1 MANGH
6 VQPGRSLEF
15 YNDTGA
21 DIKSGELFP
30 FGGGVAAKALGD
42 IPAGTTGV
50 VTLHDVHRV
59 PVPDGMTL
67 ELGQI
72 VRVDGG
78 RLSDSG
84 DILGRFVGLDKG
96 GWAKILIMPLT
107 EEGGG
112 GGGGTTNY
120 NALSNKPR
128 INGVTLSGDKS
139 ADDLGISSYDD
150 TALKNRVGTVE
161 TAVAAIDAQKLD
173 NLADIKT
180 VGNGLNLDAEGT
192 LTATGTGGDAKA
204 FIATYNVTT
213 AQEIRDYL
221 DAANEPFAPIV
232 VKRGSDYYTA
242 ALATKSGDDAA
253 ILRVLGSGGGNYI
266 LFNYTVR
273 GTTWSSNSYTFQKQL
288 VSGTDIKTVDGQSLL
303 GAGDLDL
310 SGYATTAAMETAL
323 AGKQATLVSG
333 TNIKTI
339 NGQSLLGSGNM
350 VISGGGTPVVD
361 GTTIKIHNDALM
373 GTAVTAGGSQDKSV
387 TVTGIN
393 GTAVE
398 VDLNND
404 PTLNVVSPM
413 LFNETVELQKKL
425 VSGTNIKTLEN
436 VDLLGSGTINMKTVN
451 NVSILGSG
459 NITTGKILYDDEYK
473 NTVIQDTGS
482 GVDIGIVKVDNNTLN
497 INETAPDSRGQTQT
511 IYNMNLPTKGYV
523 DGQMGDLTALT
534 TTAQTDL
541 VSAVNE
547 VKSGLDN
554 LGEPFRVKQWTST
567 TLDVAIPYC
576 TEDIGNTNIPKMVFT
591 IDDTE
596 GADYQIVG
604 MISYE
609 LFDAASGGNRI
620 NAWPVCQFTGN
631 GQKELGVR
639 WMCGGTTRKTA
650 KRISA
655 WVLLKHR

>member
-6 VQPGRSLEF
+6 VRPGQSVTWRNE
-15 YNDTGA
+15 TGA
-21 DIKSGELFP
+21 PVRSGALVP
-30 FGGGVAAKALGD
+30 FGGGIAAKALQD
-42 IPAGTTGV
+42 IPAGQEGV
-50 VTLHDVHRV
+50 VTLFQVHRF
-59 PVPDGMTL
+59 PLPDGLSFSPGDM
-67 ELGQI
+67 
-72 VRVDGG
+72 VYVDGG
-78 RLSDSG
+78 QIAASG
-84 DILGRFVGLDKG
+84 DVLGRFLRLDEG
-96 GWAKILIMPLT
+96 GWAEVLIMPLN
-107 EEGGG
+107 EGGG
-112 GGGGTTNY
+112 GGGTSDIAWKPTVSAEGVITWTRSSSTTAPPAQNI
-120 NALSNKPR
+120 KGPQ
-128 INGVTLSGDKS
+128 GDKGEKG
-139 ADDLGISSYDD
+139 DPG
-150 TALKNRVGTVE
+150 
-161 TAVAAIDAQKLD
+161 Q
-173 NLADIKT
+173 
-180 VGNGLNLDAEGT
+180 EGPEGPKGEKGDP
-192 LTATGTGGDAKA
+192 GTGEA
-204 FIATYNVTT
+204 FVATYGTTT
-213 AQEIRDYL
+213 AQEIIAHLEGDSPLPMFVER
-221 DAANEPFAPIV
+221 N
-232 VKRGSDYYTA
+232 GSYYT
-242 ALATKSGDDAA
+242 
-253 ILRVLGSGGGNYI
+253 V
-266 LFNYTVR
+266 
-273 GTTWSSNSYTFQKQL
+273 
-288 VSGTDIKTVDGQSLL
+288 
-303 GAGDLDL
+303 
-310 SGYATTAAMETAL
+310 TTAA
-323 AGKQATLVSG
+323 KQAANKIIIRTFATLGGEYYMFTYTITDGAWSSASSG
-333 TNIKTI
+333 FQQLLASGQNIKTI

-350 VISGGGTPVVD
+350 VISGGGAPVVD
-361 GTTIKIHNDALM
+361 DTTIKIHNDALM

-459 NITTGKILYDDEYK
+459 NITTGKILYDDTDK

-547 VKSGLDN
+547 VKLGLDN

-576 TEDIGNTNIPKMVFT
+576 TEDI
-591 IDDTE
+591 
-596 GADYQIVG
+596 
-604 MISYE
+604 
-609 LFDAASGGNRI
+609 GGNRI